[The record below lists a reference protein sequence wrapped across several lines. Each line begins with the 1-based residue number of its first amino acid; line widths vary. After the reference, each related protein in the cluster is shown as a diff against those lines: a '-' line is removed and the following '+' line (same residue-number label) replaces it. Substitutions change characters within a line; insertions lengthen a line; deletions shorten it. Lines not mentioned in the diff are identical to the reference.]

1 MKKGL
6 SKVIILLI
14 AVIVV
19 LLIAGTITKKNKA
32 DNISDRISTLPEFT
46 LPAMDGSIFNST
58 EISEG
63 PLLVTYFHPECEHC
77 QYEIA
82 SLVKSNIPG
91 SGTRILLIS
100 YVSSKKIRSFMQQY
114 NVNND
119 NVFTVL
125 SDTAFIFSELF
136 RTDVIPS
143 NFIYNKDLKLVKTLR
158 GETTIETITKYL
170 QSGNQY

>member
-1 MKKGL
+1 ML
-6 SKVIILLI
+6 AL
-14 AVIVV
+14 VV

-32 DNISDRISTLPEFT
+32 ENISDRISTLPEFT
-46 LPAMDGSIFNST
+46 LPSMDGSIFNSS
-58 EISEG
+58 EISVG
-63 PLLVTYFHPECEHC
+63 PLLVTYFDPECEHC
-77 QYEIA
+77 QYEIS
-82 SLVKSNIPG
+82 SLVKSKIPG

-100 YVSSKKIRSFMQQY
+100 YVSSKEIRSFMQQF

-125 SDTAFIFSELF
+125 LDTTFIFSELF